1 MPGQGQGHKRPKCK
15 GLNMVKKNFEQKTAC
30 YIFVIP
36 THSFGPIGLKFS
48 ENVQN
53 TMMNEICFV
62 ICDILIFENFHF

>member
-1 MPGQGQGHKRPKCK
+1 
-15 GLNMVKKNFEQKTAC
+15 MVKKLVERKTAR

-62 ICDILIFENFHF
+62 ISDILIFENFYF